1 MEVLIAIIHVVVAL
15 FLIVSILLQS
25 GKGGGVGAAFGGT
38 STVVFGGHGAG
49 GFLAKVTSVMAITF
63 MITSFTLSYMG
74 SNTKS
79 VLKDVPPIAA
89 EAGAAAAAATMSG
102 SADEASAQ
110 KQEEQPAAAAT
121 AKDAASEAA
130 ASDSAADSV
139 SDASSEVA

>member
-1 MEVLIAIIHVVVAL
+1 MEVLITIVHVVVAL

-49 GFLAKVTSVMAITF
+49 GFLAKVTSVMAVTF

-74 SNTKS
+74 SNTQS

-89 EAGAAAAAATMSG
+89 EAAATNPTMSG
-102 SADEASAQ
+102 SAAE
-110 KQEEQPAAAAT
+110 AAAPKAT
-121 AKDAASEAA
+121 EPNPAPVVNDA
-130 ASDSAADSV
+130 ASDSVASDSA
-139 SDASSEVA
+139 SDATSEVA

>member
-1 MEVLIAIIHVVVAL
+1 MEVLITIIHVVVAL

-89 EAGAAAAAATMSG
+89 EAGETAAAATMSNAA
-102 SADEASAQ
+102 SKEAAP
-110 KQEEQPAAAAT
+110 KAEEPAPV
-121 AKDAASEAA
+121 AKDAASEAVDSN
-130 ASDSAADSV
+130 SDSA
-139 SDASSEVA
+139 SDAASEVA